1 MQISCAQTKKAA
13 WRTKRFH
20 HGKNIFLL
28 HFPVLFCTEQTFAK
42 VDKFARKMRNFLRS
56 FCHVEHSVNRLKQK
70 FVSVLMSLQ
79 RESEERGDAKALG
92 LHRLMSEYRFIATML
107 LMCDALPHVSTLSK
121 CFQYSTCDYSIIP
134 GIISSTIACLKQ
146 LKSTEGRH
154 TSGLPALLEELK
166 KAEIDVRKPHNL
178 GELYFNDSIRK
189 PFLDKLIDNLES
201 RFQEKDI
208 MASFDILKPQRLPQL
223 STNPSREELKL
234 FTNYGVKE
242 LRCFT
247 NQFEGILVNYD
258 SCEEEWSSFRQFLN
272 DPSNKRK
279 SHEAVID
286 ELCTNPTSSRVFPT
300 MSAMASICR
309 VVPVHTSDVE
319 RTFSQLKLV
328 KTRIRN
334 RMKEKTLN
342 SLLRIILEGPDLKDF
357 PFEEAIE
364 LWAKKKKRR
373 ISSRLP

>member
-1 MQISCAQTKKAA
+1 
-13 WRTKRFH
+13 
-20 HGKNIFLL
+20 
-28 HFPVLFCTEQTFAK
+28 
-42 VDKFARKMRNFLRS
+42 
-56 FCHVEHSVNRLKQK
+56 
-70 FVSVLMSLQ
+70 
-79 RESEERGDAKALG
+79 
-92 LHRLMSEYRFIATML
+92 
-107 LMCDALPHVSTLSK
+107 
-121 CFQYSTCDYSIIP
+121 
-134 GIISSTIACLKQ
+134 
-146 LKSTEGRH
+146 
-154 TSGLPALLEELK
+154 
-166 KAEIDVRKPHNL
+166 
-178 GELYFNDSIRK
+178 
-189 PFLDKLIDNLES
+189 
-201 RFQEKDI
+201 
-208 MASFDILKPQRLPQL
+208 MASFDILNPQRLPQL

-319 RTFSQLKLV
+319 QTFSQLKLA

-334 RMKEKTLN
+334 RMKEKTRFFA
-342 SLLRIILEGPDLKDF
+342 SDHP
-357 PFEEAIE
+357 
-364 LWAKKKKRR
+364 RR
-373 ISSRLP
+373 SRLKGFSIRRSYRTLGQKEKTPHFFAPSLNIARLFFTIFQSEFAAVQREIHKEMPRP